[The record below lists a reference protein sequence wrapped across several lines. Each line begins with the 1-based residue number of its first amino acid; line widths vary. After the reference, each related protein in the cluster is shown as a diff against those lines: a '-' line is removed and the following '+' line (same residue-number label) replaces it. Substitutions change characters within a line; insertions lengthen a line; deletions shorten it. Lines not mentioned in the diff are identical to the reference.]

1 MSICTTSTDRTVTLV
16 YTGDQSVK
24 LKPEAEQ
31 KRLDSYRAK
40 QLRIMLAN
48 IQPGTTA
55 EQREELE
62 RKAKDS
68 VGWMGLPPM
77 WVPSDEADCK
87 ASATKVAVR
96 ALSWLEY
103 QESESLEA
111 QAQIMRHL
119 ELGVVSV
126 DGSTDKAKDMLASP
140 SAPLVVPLYQ
150 AISELTWGN

>member
-1 MSICTTSTDRTVTLV
+1 MSICTTSTDRTVALV
-16 YTGDQSVK
+16 YTGDESVK
-24 LKPEAEQ
+24 LKPAAAE
-31 KRLDSYRAK
+31 KRLESYRAK

-48 IQPGTTA
+48 VPTGTSA

-62 RKAKDS
+62 RTAKS
-68 VGWMGLPPM
+68 AAASMSLPPM
-77 WVPSDEADCK
+77 WVPADEADCK
-87 ASATKVAVR
+87 PSATKVAVR

-103 QESESLEA
+103 QEAESLEA

>member
-1 MSICTTSTDRTVTLV
+1 VSICTTSTDRTVTLV

-24 LKPEAEQ
+24 LKPDAEQ

-48 IQPGTTA
+48 VPAGTMP
-55 EQREELE
+55 EQREEFE
-62 RKAKDS
+62 RKAKDA
-68 VGWMGLPPM
+68 VGAMTLPPM
-77 WVPSDEADCK
+77 WVPADEADCK
-87 ASATKVAVR
+87 ASATKVSVR

-103 QESESLEA
+103 QEAESLEA

-119 ELGVVSV
+119 ELGVLAV
-126 DGSTDKAKDMLASP
+126 DGSADKAKDMLASP
-140 SAPLVVPLYQ
+140 AASLVVPLYQ